1 MRRIIILISFSLC
14 FGYNSL
20 NITANWSINFYK
32 KIISPLQGQNIC
44 NFSPS
49 CSQFYK
55 QSINKYGIVIGS
67 LMGSDRLQRCNPWT
81 WTYLDKYYSGVSNNR
96 LNDPIENHY
105 ILSNKIQGAKLTTAN
120 NQMPTSN
127 KERPKTELDF
137 ADYLF
142 ESKDY
147 VRAIGEYK
155 RILFSWSDTENTLK
169 DYVNLMLGECYLT
182 TKTYDQALYYFGSR
196 DNPYYQYGAARTYF
210 NQGEYATARNE
221 LKALENTKFDKERII
236 LTGWSYYKQRD
247 FSAGSLYFGGFSS
260 DSQITR
266 LSIYDGKGIAKR
278 SRAMSTLFSAVIPG
292 LGQTYSGRLG
302 DGIYS
307 LLTVVGSALIANYY
321 YSNDESRIK
330 FSIFTALTTFFW
342 AGNVYGANIS
352 ARDHNYFQQKKYLQ
366 QIEDELGQIELTPK
380 YPK

>member
-1 MRRIIILISFSLC
+1 
-14 FGYNSL
+14 
-20 NITANWSINFYK
+20 
-32 KIISPLQGQNIC
+32 
-44 NFSPS
+44 
-49 CSQFYK
+49 
-55 QSINKYGIVIGS
+55 
-67 LMGSDRLQRCNPWT
+67 
-81 WTYLDKYYSGVSNNR
+81 
-96 LNDPIENHY
+96 
-105 ILSNKIQGAKLTTAN
+105 
-120 NQMPTSN
+120 MPTSN

-155 RILFSWSDTENTLK
+155 RILFSLSDTENTLK

-260 DSQITR
+260 DSQIKR

-278 SRAMSTLFSAVIPG
+278 SRVVSTLFSAVIPG

-302 DGIYS
+302 DGTYS
-307 LLTVVGSALIANYY
+307 FLTVVGSALITNYY

-352 ARDHNYFQQKKYLQ
+352 ARDYNHFQLKRYLQ